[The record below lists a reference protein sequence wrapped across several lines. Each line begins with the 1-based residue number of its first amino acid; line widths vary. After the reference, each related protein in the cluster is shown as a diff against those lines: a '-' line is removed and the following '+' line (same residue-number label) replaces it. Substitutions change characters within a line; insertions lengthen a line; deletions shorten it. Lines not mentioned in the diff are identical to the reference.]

1 MCSFNGTILRMLSI
15 QSLSRHMYHPRNI
28 VSIFLILS
36 SLSFTGCVRHQINTF
51 ERWCEQIQGTDLKSK
66 YGFGPLFFLK
76 YDEQSVSQDFVD
88 YFNQQYVELAEG
100 KFEQMVWHHERHLHL
115 MNTSMINK
123 TKTDDLIQ
131 AIEIGIEQYYE
142 NNLIPSDQCF
152 YSAIV
157 NLFDQV
163 TIHTAESGGSGLWYE
178 TTVIPT
184 KELEEES

>member
-1 MCSFNGTILRMLSI
+1 MFVRSVSVLIFLLVG
-15 QSLSRHMYHPRNI
+15 SLS
-28 VSIFLILS
+28 L
-36 SLSFTGCVRHQINTF
+36 TACVRHEINTF
-51 ERWCEQIQGTDLKSK
+51 DRWCEQIQGTDLKSK

-76 YDEQSVSQDFVD
+76 LDEQSVSNDFVA
-88 YFNQQYVELAEG
+88 YFNQQYLELAEG
-100 KFEQMVWHHERHLHL
+100 KFEQMVWRHERTLHL

-142 NNLIPSDQCF
+142 NNLIPSDHCF

-157 NLFDQV
+157 HFFDQV

-178 TTVIPT
+178 TTTIPT
-184 KELEEES
+184 EELEEES